1 MTTKT
6 ETWTVQYNGKDV
18 GVLRVPSDI
27 SVDWVGREVGELAWL
42 HANQLEKEGK
52 R

>member
-1 MTTKT
+1 MTANT

-18 GVLRVPSDI
+18 GVLMLPTDI
-27 SVDWVGREVGELAWL
+27 SVDYVGREVGELAWL
-42 HANQLEKEGK
+42 HADRLEREGL